1 MRLTPDAC
9 AAVYEC
15 LRQLSPFKG
24 WKLPSSDEVEFA
36 VTKDKKHFGTHTH
49 YIGTDE
55 HIIEISEENN
65 GHFNTLATTMAHEMI
80 HMHQRRTKRV
90 TKAQHNPDFKRRAKL
105 VCKELGWDAK
115 AF

>member
-65 GHFNTLATTMAHEMI
+65 GHFNTLATTMAHEIENMFSVRETPW
-80 HMHQRRTKRV
+80 HR
-90 TKAQHNPDFKRRAKL
+90 
-105 VCKELGWDAK
+105 LGTVLQAPPTTRE
-115 AF
+115 AMACRPV